1 MVGTIADAAKNILV
15 ALGGVLDF
23 VTGVFTGNWEKAW
36 NGVKEIFKG
45 VFGALYDIAKIP
57 LNGIITLMNGVIAGL
72 NKLISGLNKI
82 HFEIPDWVPGKLA
95 GKSFG
100 IHIDPIRDIPYL
112 AKGGILEQ
120 PTLAMMGEYPG
131 AKSNPEIATP
141 QSLMQETF
149 LETMIP
155 LLNELV
161 AFREDVLQ
169 LLREI
174 IAKDP
179 SITLDGTTLSRLL
192 KPYLDEE
199 NKRVGGTI
207 Y

>member
-1 MVGTIADAAKNILV
+1 
-15 ALGGVLDF
+15 
-23 VTGVFTGNWEKAW
+23 
-36 NGVKEIFKG
+36 
-45 VFGALYDIAKIP
+45 
-57 LNGIITLMNGVIAGL
+57 
-72 NKLISGLNKI
+72 
-82 HFEIPDWVPGKLA
+82 
-95 GKSFG
+95 
-100 IHIDPIRDIPYL
+100 
-112 AKGGILEQ
+112 
-120 PTLAMMGEYPG
+120 
-131 AKSNPEIATP
+131 
-141 QSLMQETF
+141 
-149 LETMIP
+149 MIP